1 MLVGRFA
8 HWTYEEAA
16 AIWRIV
22 RSLVGLV
29 NGRTVVLRDAEAVV
43 VRVSRFH
50 TVRER

>member
-8 HWTYEEAA
+8 HWTYEEPRAV
-16 AIWRIV
+16 WRIV

-29 NGRTVVLRDAEAVV
+29 LDRTVLRNAEAVV
-43 VRVSRFH
+43 VRMSRFH